1 MRKPAIVLKC
11 HSPDQKHNTQ
21 LMTSS
26 AHQGK
31 PWTHRRAQVSWVAPH
46 GGLLGNGA
54 ERVTPV
60 APTEG
65 RFLRFLDQPPSSPE
79 PVKQFSRCHSST
91 HLAPISAPTTIASC
105 TPDMARATPIR
116 APYPSCVCAASQG
129 TAAGHRVE
137 ARPATELRM
146 PLVKPSSCKW
156 SPVRLTVLAKPVEM
170 PTPTRQTARYRAHT
184 GRLTDKAPPSPP
196 PPTAAAAAAAAAA
209 VAAAASAVAG
219 SCGKSQEICTG
230 RRSRVEETGIQEGG

>member
-65 RFLRFLDQPPSSPE
+65 RFL
-79 PVKQFSRCHSST
+79 SRCHSST

-156 SPVRLTVLAKPVEM
+156 SPPHY
-170 PTPTRQTARYRAHT
+170 RQARPRYREGT
-184 GRLTDKAPPSPP
+184 GDEEYSGG
-196 PPTAAAAAAAAAA
+196 
-209 VAAAASAVAG
+209 VQEG
-219 SCGKSQEICTG
+219 SGCDCRQSGAREG
-230 RRSRVEETGIQEGG
+230 GPVRSRHCVRRCFIESGSSLADCEMCV